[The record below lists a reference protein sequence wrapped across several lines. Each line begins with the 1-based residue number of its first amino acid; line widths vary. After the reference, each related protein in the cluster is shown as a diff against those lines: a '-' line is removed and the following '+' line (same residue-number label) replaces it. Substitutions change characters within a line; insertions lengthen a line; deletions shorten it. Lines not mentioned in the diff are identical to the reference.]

1 MEKPP
6 NALIR
11 KGEGVFLMRQDLFE
25 VEAGKYF
32 PTALNY
38 KIYLMIT
45 IRFKV
50 ICNVKRTAV
59 YSWQFIVE
67 CSSHP
72 ILLCSF

>member
-32 PTALNY
+32 PSY

-59 YSWQFIVE
+59 YSCQFIVE

-72 ILLCSF
+72 IPLPSF